1 MEALDEKERPYNF
14 IPKKHSCLRHVA
26 GYANL
31 VKERFERCLD
41 LYLCPRKL
49 KVSLSKLFALHSRLH
64 LFLLFDLMSNS
75 SFVFLFSSL
84 PINCLYSIYRDV

>member
-49 KVSLSKLFALHSRLH
+49 KVPLSKLFILV
-64 LFLLFDLMSNS
+64 FFS
-75 SFVFLFSSL
+75 SFTSFFYGLFLFSFFL
-84 PINCLYSIYRDV
+84 ITNQLFVFYV

>member
-49 KVSLSKLFALHSRLH
+49 KVSLSKLFILVFFYFIFYG
-64 LFLLFDLMSNS
+64 LFFFFFFPTVSSNQL
-75 SFVFLFSSL
+75 FVF
-84 PINCLYSIYRDV
+84 YV